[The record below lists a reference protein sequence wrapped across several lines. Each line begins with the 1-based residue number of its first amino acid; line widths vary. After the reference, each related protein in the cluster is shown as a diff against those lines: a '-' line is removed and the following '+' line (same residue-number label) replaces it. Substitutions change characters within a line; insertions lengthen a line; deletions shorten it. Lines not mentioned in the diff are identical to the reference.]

1 MNLSTSSIVLG
12 VFLGL
17 IGFALITYGRK
28 EVRVPHM
35 VVGGILLVYPY
46 FVGNWIIILAI
57 AAALVGGLALLSHQG
72 Y

>member
-1 MNLSTSSIVLG
+1 
-12 VFLGL
+12 
-17 IGFALITYGRK
+17 
-28 EVRVPHM
+28 M

-57 AAALVGGLALLSHQG
+57 AAALVGGLAFLSHQG